1 MARLRLQG
9 VPESAVAEQVA
20 DVLRR
25 VSLPQVRLRPFT
37 RAAHVALPLTAPC
50 APRVPRAHAP
60 TPCAARG
67 TCKPRVCVH
76 GPRPGRQGGGREGW
90 IGFG

>member
-50 APRVPRAHAP
+50 APRVPAPMHPLHVLPGAHASRGCAC
-60 TPCAARG
+60 TARARAGRAAAARAG
-67 TCKPRVCVH
+67 
-76 GPRPGRQGGGREGW
+76 
-90 IGFG
+90 